1 MKLRNW
7 KNVLKNL
14 NPKGDL
20 MEEKKRKS
28 PGLMTEITQCYI
40 GDDLERAKDVY
51 ERAKK
56 IVLNFEKVA
65 FIFLIGSLIALTIFS
80 ILDEYVLFFDE
91 FTEYRTVDVFF
102 LGIYIGIL
110 IFFMSII
117 YSVISDAAKDRIKQ
131 IEYHQE
137 MMEKERE

>member
-20 MEEKKRKS
+20 MEEKKKKS

-56 IVLNFEKVA
+56 N
-65 FIFLIGSLIALTIFS
+65 SS
-80 ILDEYVLFFDE
+80 E
-91 FTEYRTVDVFF
+91 F
-102 LGIYIGIL
+102 
-110 IFFMSII
+110 
-117 YSVISDAAKDRIKQ
+117 
-131 IEYHQE
+131 
-137 MMEKERE
+137 

>member
-1 MKLRNW
+1 MI
-7 KNVLKNL
+7 
-14 NPKGDL
+14 
-20 MEEKKRKS
+20 MEEEKKKKS

-40 GDDLERAKDVY
+40 GDDLERANNVY

-65 FIFLIGSLIALTIFS
+65 FVCLIGSLIALTALS
-80 ILDEYVLFFDE
+80 ILNEYVLFFDE
-91 FTEYRTVDVFF
+91 LTEYKAVDCIF
-102 LGIYIGIL
+102 LGVYIGIF
-110 IFFMSII
+110 IFFTSAM

-137 MMEKERE
+137 MMEKEKE